1 MLRSDIPPDA
11 PIGVFDSGMGGLT
24 VVRAIKERMPSE
36 RIIYFGDTAHLP
48 YGDKSAEAIRHYAQT
63 IAAFLVDKGVK
74 ALVIA
79 CNTASAVAYPL
90 LHERYAQQLP
100 VVNVIHPLVESL
112 RRQNPHKVGIIGTK
126 LTIKSGIYPRLIR
139 QYLPDVE
146 VVSMATPLLVP
157 IIEEG
162 YIHHRISDVV
172 LHEYL
177 QNPTLQGID
186 TLLLACTHYAVIRDE
201 IQTLLPHVRVLD
213 SAVPTAEY
221 LEEIL
226 RERNLL
232 YRGDTPSGEDE
243 YYVSDYTRTF
253 ERMSRYFLGQTIA
266 LRLMDLWR
274 NESLPF
280 EADTGCG

>member
-1 MLRSDIPPDA
+1 
-11 PIGVFDSGMGGLT
+11 MGGLT
-24 VVRAIKERMPSE
+24 VVRAIKERMPNE

-79 CNTASAVAYPL
+79 CNTASAVAYQL
-90 LHERYAQQLP
+90 LHERYGHHLP
-100 VVNVIHPLVESL
+100 VINVVHPLVESL
-112 RRQNPHKVGIIGTK
+112 RRQNPSKVGIIGTK

-139 QYLPDVE
+139 QHMPDVE
-146 VVSMATPLLVP
+146 VISMPTPLLVP

-172 LHEYL
+172 LNEYL
-177 QNPTLQGID
+177 RDPALQGID
-186 TLLLACTHYAVIRDE
+186 TLLLACTHYAVIKEE
-201 IQTLLPHVRVLD
+201 IQALLPHVRVLD
-213 SAVPTAEY
+213 SAEPTAEY
-221 LEEIL
+221 LQEVL
-226 RERNLL
+226 QDRHLL
-232 YRGDTPSGEDE
+232 YRGEAPSGEDE
-243 YYVSDYTRTF
+243 YYVSDYTHTF

-266 LRLMDLWR
+266 LQQMDLWR

-280 EADTGCG
+280 EADTSCG